1 MGCAAMSTAA
11 ISPAPLRCAGCRWL
25 GPALLAGLL
34 AALLGGGCG
43 PDPAAGPG
51 SSMQAAL
58 RLPRALADELASVTV
73 YVYRVDDSGGEPS
86 REQLLAESPSGS
98 GRYEAYKDFNS
109 YKDTTIAFQAS
120 QAARISGLP
129 DRGPVWLF
137 YARGYD
143 SNPLLITHGAA
154 GPLRVTGSADAPTEV
169 TIRLE
174 ALPER

>member
-1 MGCAAMSTAA
+1 MPTTA
-11 ISPAPLRCAGCRWL
+11 ISPAPLRCAGRRRL

-51 SSMQAAL
+51 GSLQAAL

-73 YVYRVDDSGGEPS
+73 YVYRVDEADGEPS
-86 REQLLAESPSGS
+86 RGQLLAESPPGS
-98 GRYEAYKDFNS
+98 GRYEAYEDFS
-109 YKDTTIAFQAS
+109 PFKQTTIAFQTS

-143 SNPLLITHGAA
+143 SSPLLITHGAA
-154 GPLRVTGSADAPTEV
+154 GPLRVTGDSDAPTEV
-169 TIRLE
+169 TITLD

>member
-1 MGCAAMSTAA
+1 MRDHALHSG
-11 ISPAPLRCAGCRWL
+11 PERRPGRCRL

-34 AALLGGGCG
+34 SALLGGGCG

-73 YVYRVDDSGGEPS
+73 YVYRVDETGGEPS
-86 REQLLAESPSGS
+86 REQLLAESPPGS
-98 GRYEAYKDFNS
+98 GRYEAYEDFNS

-154 GPLRVTGSADAPTEV
+154 GPLRVTGDADAPTEV